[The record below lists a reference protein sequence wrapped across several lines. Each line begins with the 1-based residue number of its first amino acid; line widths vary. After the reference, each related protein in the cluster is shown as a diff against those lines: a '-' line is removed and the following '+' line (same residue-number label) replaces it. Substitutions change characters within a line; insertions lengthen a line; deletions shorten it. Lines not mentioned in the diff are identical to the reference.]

1 MQTKKQSLLE
11 SFTNVLIGVVVAL
24 MAQIAIFPLFDIHV
38 PLSDNIAIA
47 TLFTVVSLVR
57 SYLVRRYFNK
67 IWR

>member
-24 MAQIAIFPLFDIHV
+24 MAQIAIFPFFDIHV
-38 PLSDNIAIA
+38 PISDNIAIA
-47 TLFTVVSLVR
+47 ALFTVVSLVR
-57 SYLVRRYFNK
+57 SYLVRRYFNL

>member
-24 MAQIAIFPLFDIHV
+24 MSQIAIFPFFDIHV

-47 TLFTVVSLVR
+47 ALFTVVSLIR

>member
-24 MAQIAIFPLFDIHV
+24 MAQIAIFPLFGICV
-38 PLSDNIAIA
+38 STSDNIAIA
-47 TLFTVVSLVR
+47 ALFTVVSLIR
-57 SYLVRRYFNK
+57 SYLVRRYFNL